1 MTLFFDAMT
10 LRRLPLRALLATLLF
25 LLAWPAV
32 ASEWVVIANHKAGLT
47 RLTQEEVINIY
58 LGRYRRLDSGLTAEP
73 VDQPDDAP
81 LKAHFYRQ
89 LVGKRL
95 PEISAYWARLVFSG
109 KTQPPRTAS
118 NSEEAF
124 QFVLKHPNAL
134 AYIERT
140 KVDGRVVVVFEMK
153 E

>member
-1 MTLFFDAMT
+1 MT
-10 LRRLPLRALLATLLF
+10 LRRLLLRPLMATLLLLLLL
-25 LLAWPAV
+25 LLAWPAG

-109 KTQPPRTAS
+109 KTHPPRTVS